1 MRRVNTIVAG
11 MLLGM
16 GLPISLVCLWNLV
29 QQSDS
34 FTSSARSMN
43 VATLIFYGILP
54 VTIGGWLA
62 LNNNPRSQ
70 KLERDRLRKV
80 LFTLLREGNGNIN
93 VLRFA
98 MEADI
103 SGTEAKAYLDDQA
116 KEFNATFNVSEEG
129 KVFYYFDGEFNTP
142 MLKSIAGEKTYD
154 VVLEYVP
161 PRTRRDVTGTIQTIT
176 GWDERQTKRV
186 IRSSRASPITIAE
199 NVTISTADQFRRQL
213 EAVGASV
220 LIVLR

>member
-16 GLPISLVCLWNLV
+16 GLPISVVCLWNLV

-34 FTSSARSMN
+34 FTGSARLMN
-43 VATLIFYGILP
+43 TATLIFYGILP
-54 VTIGGWLA
+54 VTIGSLLA
-62 LNNNPRSQ
+62 LNNNRRSQ
-70 KLERDRLRKV
+70 KIERDRLRKV

-98 MEADI
+98 MEANI
-103 SGTEAKAYLDDQA
+103 SGAEAKAYLDDQA
-116 KEFNATFNVSEEG
+116 REFNATFNVSEEG
-129 KVFYYFDGEFNTP
+129 KVFYYFDGEFDAP
-142 MLKSIAGEKTYD
+142 MLTSIAGEKTYD

-161 PRTRRDVTGTIQTIT
+161 PRTRRDVIGVIQTLT
-176 GWDERQTKRV
+176 GWDEKQTKRV
-186 IRSSRASPITIAE
+186 IRSSRASPIAIAE
-199 NVTISTADQFRRQL
+199 NVTLSTADQFRRQL
-213 EAVGASV
+213 ESAGASV